1 MKDFLAYFER
11 YWIREKNSEN
21 GRNLPLFGFRLWNKH
36 EQALNMLPTTNNGV
50 EGWNSNWNSTCSRR
64 PNWWSYLTHLQ
75 MEEGLSC
82 MRWRE
87 MRDGTYKDPNP
98 GRSARRKAKQELIKS
113 ILDQFVEDKD
123 LDSFFTSLLYKI

>member
-1 MKDFLAYFER
+1 MKK
-11 YWIREKNSEN
+11 IRSILSDYGTLKNCRIL
-21 GRNLPLFGFRLWNKH
+21 GLHP
-36 EQALNMLPTTNNGV
+36 NNGV